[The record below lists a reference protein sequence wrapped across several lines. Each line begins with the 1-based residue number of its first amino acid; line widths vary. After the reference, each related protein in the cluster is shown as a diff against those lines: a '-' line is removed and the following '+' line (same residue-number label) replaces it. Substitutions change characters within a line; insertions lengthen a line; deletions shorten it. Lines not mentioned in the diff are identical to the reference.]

1 MKTRGRPSAASL
13 TTQAAVKAEHRAD
26 APYDLPQEQS
36 DVWRATLD
44 ALPADWIGAEAH
56 PILAAFCRTTV
67 QLRRVGQLIHHAE
80 TEPGPLDL
88 AEYSGLLRLH
98 AQLTQSLKT
107 LATSL
112 RLTPQSRMRAENA
125 ATKAGN
131 FAPGKQPWEF

>member
-13 TTQAAVKAEHRAD
+13 ETQTAVQEVHRAD

-36 DVWRATLD
+36 DVWRATLE
-44 ALPADWIGAEAH
+44 ALPAGWVGAEGH

-67 QLRRVGQLIHHAE
+67 QLRRVGQLIHHEE
-80 TEPGPLDL
+80 TAPGPLDL
-88 AEYSGLLRLH
+88 AEYSGLLKLH
-98 AQLTQSLKT
+98 AQLAQSLKT

-131 FAPGKQPWEF
+131 FTPGPRPWEY